1 MSSNARKLLA
11 RALESGRFHSAY
23 LISGAAEPARE
34 AALEFA
40 RGAVCQ
46 GSPKPCE
53 NCPSCQRSGPR
64 ELIKLDGKG
73 EKGPFLRHIG
83 DHADLFWVE
92 RGATNTR
99 VLIDQVRALQQAL
112 HRRGGDGGHRVAV
125 IADAQWL
132 NHEAQNALL
141 HVLEAPPPA
150 TTLVL
155 ATETSA
161 GLLATVRS
169 RCQKVA
175 LRDEAGDPLD
185 APEHAETLARVEG
198 IPTAKIPELLAWA
211 GEYRGNRAKAAEAVE
226 ELLLLCNAWLSRRI
240 TQAVQSPDHDVRRPL
255 AACRTLFDCRKSLA
269 QRNAN
274 PQMVAERALLAVH
287 RGID

>member
-1 MSSNARKLLA
+1 VSQNARELLA
-11 RALESGRFHSAY
+11 RSLESGRFHSAY
-23 LISGAAEPARE
+23 LVSGAAERVRE
-34 AALEFA
+34 TALEFA

-92 RGATNTR
+92 RGATDTR
-99 VLIDQVRALQQAL
+99 VTIGQVRALQQAL
-112 HRRGGDGGHRVAV
+112 HRRGGDGGQRVAV
-125 IADAQWL
+125 IADAQRL
-132 NHEAQNALL
+132 NDEAQNALL
-141 HVLEAPPPA
+141 HVLEEPPPA

-169 RCQKVA
+169 RCQKVR
-175 LRDEAGDPLD
+175 LPDESEDPLE
-185 APEHAETLARVEG
+185 APEYAETLARLEG
-198 IPTAKIPELLAWA
+198 IPAAKIPELLAWA
-211 GEYRGNRAKAAEAVE
+211 EEYRGNRAAAAEAVE
-226 ELLLLCNAWLSRRI
+226 ELLMLSTSWLSRRI
-240 TQAVQSPDHDVRRPL
+240 AQAVQSPDHDVHRPL
-255 AACRTLFDCRKSLA
+255 VACRTLFDCRKSLA

-287 RGID
+287 RGIA